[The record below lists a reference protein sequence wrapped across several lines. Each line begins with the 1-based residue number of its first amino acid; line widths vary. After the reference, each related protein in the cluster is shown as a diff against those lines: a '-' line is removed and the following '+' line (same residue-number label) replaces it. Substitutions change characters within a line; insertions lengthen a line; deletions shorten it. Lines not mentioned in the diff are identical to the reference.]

1 MKMKNVKLMLVTEN
15 EMDSAR
21 FEKNEGVVVTGTMN
35 EAENEIVLDNG
46 KVLGTFDDCEI
57 DCEVDGEVHAIW
69 APDDEND
76 DYYIVI
82 E

>member
-1 MKMKNVKLMLVTEN
+1 MKMKNLKLMQVKEN
-15 EMDSAR
+15 ERDNDK
-21 FEKNEGVVVTGTMN
+21 FEKIEGVVVTGTMH

-46 KVLGTFDDCEI
+46 KVLGTFDDCEV

>member
-1 MKMKNVKLMLVTEN
+1 MKGVMKMKNVKLMQVTEN
-15 EMDSAR
+15 ERDNAK
-21 FEKNEGVVVTGTMN
+21 FEKNEGVVVTGTMK

-46 KVLGTFDDCEI
+46 KVLGTFDDY
-57 DCEVDGEVHAIW
+57 EVDGEVHAIW